1 MGILRVNNTPSFVIL
16 GQNSPSP
23 GIIVPTRQKPLKG
36 GLNQLNSTPDKTKTL
51 PPVKK
56 LPPTNFAQAVASAP
70 LSIKGRGARALGF
83 QSCDKVFL
91 GSDSLF
97 ILVENNSNI
106 SRIYVQNI
114 SIFYPK
120 PFFSS

>member
-1 MGILRVNNTPSFVIL
+1 MDILGVNNTPSFIIL

-51 PPVKK
+51 PTVKK

-70 LSIKGRGARALGF
+70 LSIKGRVTRAL
-83 QSCDKVFL
+83 QSCDKGFL

-97 ILVENNSNI
+97 NTCEKQLQYFHKFALQTCEV
-106 SRIYVQNI
+106 
-114 SIFYPK
+114 SIF
-120 PFFSS
+120 